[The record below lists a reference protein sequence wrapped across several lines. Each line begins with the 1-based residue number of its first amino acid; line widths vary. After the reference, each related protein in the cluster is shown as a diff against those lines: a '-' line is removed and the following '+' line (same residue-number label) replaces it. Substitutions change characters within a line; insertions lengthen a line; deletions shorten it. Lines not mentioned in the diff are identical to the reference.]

1 MKSDH
6 IAATLDEIAAEIKGA
21 RTLEE
26 LRAGL
31 EGFWQACRN
40 NASQD
45 AHFEPLDMSD
55 ELAARGIELT
65 NLPIFGGEPIS
76 DDGRIYGVWSWDKT
90 HRLLSGVNGG
100 FVVEPR

>member
-1 MKSDH
+1 MLKSDH

-55 ELAARGIELT
+55 ELAAGGIELT
-65 NLPIFGGEPIS
+65 NLPIFGGEPIR
-76 DDGRIYGVWSWDKT
+76 DPNGIWSWDASSV
-90 HRLLSGVNGG
+90 LVSGVNGG